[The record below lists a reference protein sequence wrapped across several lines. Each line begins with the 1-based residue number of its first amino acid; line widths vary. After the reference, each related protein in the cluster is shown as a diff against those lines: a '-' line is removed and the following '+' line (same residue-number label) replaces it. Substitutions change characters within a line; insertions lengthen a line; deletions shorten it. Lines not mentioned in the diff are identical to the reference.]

1 MSAWEGLQEIVET
14 KFKRK
19 VLRLIMRCK
28 NRDFWSIN
36 NKVKRGLKMKKNRLN
51 KDVKDTYFRNKPLAI
66 NGRRFIYFGSFKKHL
81 KKVMDEALRDP
92 VNETS

>member
-1 MSAWEGLQEIVET
+1 M
-14 KFKRK
+14 
-19 VLRLIMRCK
+19 K
-28 NRDFWSIN
+28 N
-36 NKVKRGLKMKKNRLN
+36 NRLN
-51 KDVKDTYFRNKPLAI
+51 KGVKDTYFRNKPLSI